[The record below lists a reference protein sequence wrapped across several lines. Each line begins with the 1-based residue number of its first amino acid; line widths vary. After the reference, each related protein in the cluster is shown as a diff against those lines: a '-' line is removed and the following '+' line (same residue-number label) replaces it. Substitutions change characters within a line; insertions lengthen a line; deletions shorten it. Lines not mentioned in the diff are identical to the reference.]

1 MINISIRLYYIY
13 SQSTEQPIKANRL
26 SQPIKANRLSQP
38 IKANRLSQ
46 PIKASLFTVNRLS

>member
-26 SQPIKANRLSQP
+26 SQPIKASRLSQ
-38 IKANRLSQ
+38 S
-46 PIKASLFTVNRLS
+46 IKASLFTASRLSQSI